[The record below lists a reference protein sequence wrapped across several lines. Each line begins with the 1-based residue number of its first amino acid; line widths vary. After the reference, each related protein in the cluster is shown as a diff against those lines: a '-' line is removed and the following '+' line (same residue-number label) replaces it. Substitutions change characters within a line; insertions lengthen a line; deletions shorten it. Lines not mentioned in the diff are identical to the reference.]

1 MNHRTSNLIKFIKL
15 GKPHL
20 TLGLFFYFSIGA
32 LIAILLHA
40 QFDMGK
46 FLLGWV
52 IIFLSGWAVHYHNDY
67 FDFETDHYTQPTPI
81 SGGSGVLIEHP
92 EWIGLSI
99 SMAFIL
105 MGLAIALSVAFTV
118 IYSYSLNFILFV
130 IMGNILAWFYAA
142 PPVKLSYRGLGEF
155 GNTAI
160 GFLFPA
166 MGYFSLMGTLNL
178 PFFIFVIP
186 ILFLQMLFTGS
197 VEIPDM
203 EGDKKGGKKTWIV
216 SWGRGFGFKLIA
228 ISGLLVTLS
237 FLIIPLTNLF
247 PSIINFQILAAISL
261 IPLSLGII
269 GLIKSPLDKASAT
282 KLCIY
287 NLISIMVASIMIN
300 FYFIYLLSIPVIS

>member
-92 EWIGLSI
+92 EWRGLSI

-186 ILFLQMLFTGS
+186 ILFLQMLFTG
-197 VEIPDM
+197 
-203 EGDKKGGKKTWIV
+203 TWIV
-216 SWGRGFGFKLIA
+216 SWGREFGFRLIVL
-228 ISGLLVTLS
+228 SGALATLS
-237 FLIIPLTNLF
+237 FLLLPFTNLF
-247 PSIINFQILAAISL
+247 PSNMDFRVLTAISL
-261 IPLSLGII
+261 IILTLGII
-269 GLIKSPLDKASAT
+269 EVVKNPLDKESAT
-282 KLCIY
+282 KFCTINVFALFLMSI
-287 NLISIMVASIMIN
+287 LIDA
-300 FYFIYLLSIPVIS
+300 YFLYLVR

>member
-40 QFDMGK
+40 QFYMGK

-92 EWIGLSI
+92 EWRGLSI

-118 IYSYSLNFILFV
+118 IYSYYLNFILFV

-216 SWGRGFGFKLIA
+216 SWGREFGFRLIVL
-228 ISGLLVTLS
+228 SGALATLS
-237 FLIIPLTNLF
+237 FLLLPFTNLF
-247 PSIINFQILAAISL
+247 PSNMDFRVLTAISL
-261 IPLSLGII
+261 IILTLGII
-269 GLIKSPLDKASAT
+269 EVVKNPLDKESAT
-282 KLCIY
+282 KFCTINVFALFLMSI
-287 NLISIMVASIMIN
+287 LIDA
-300 FYFIYLLSIPVIS
+300 YFLYLVR

>member
-92 EWIGLSI
+92 EWRSLSI

-216 SWGRGFGFKLIA
+216 SWGREFGFRLIVL
-228 ISGLLVTLS
+228 SGALATLS
-237 FLIIPLTNLF
+237 FLLLPFTNLF
-247 PSIINFQILAAISL
+247 PSNMDFRVLTAISL
-261 IPLSLGII
+261 IILTLGII
-269 GLIKSPLDKASAT
+269 EVVKNPLDKESAT
-282 KLCIY
+282 KFCTINVFALFLMSI
-287 NLISIMVASIMIN
+287 LIDA
-300 FYFIYLLSIPVIS
+300 YFLYLVR

>member
-32 LIAILLHA
+32 LIAIMLHA
-40 QFDMGK
+40 QFDLGK
-46 FLLGWV
+46 FSLGWV

-67 FDFETDHYTQPTPI
+67 SDFETDHYTQPTPI

-92 EWIGLSI
+92 EWRGLSI
-99 SMAFIL
+99 SIAFIL

-216 SWGRGFGFKLIA
+216 SWGREFGFRLIVL
-228 ISGLLVTLS
+228 SGALATLS
-237 FLIIPLTNLF
+237 FLLLPFTNLF
-247 PSIINFQILAAISL
+247 PSNMDFRVLTAISL
-261 IPLSLGII
+261 IILTLRII
-269 GLIKSPLDKASAT
+269 VVVKNPLDKESAT
-282 KLCIY
+282 KFCTINVFALFLMSI
-287 NLISIMVASIMIN
+287 LIDA
-300 FYFIYLLSIPVIS
+300 YFLYLVR

>member
-1 MNHRTSNLIKFIKL
+1 MNHRTSNLIKFIKI

-20 TLGLFFYFSIGA
+20 TIGLFFYFSIGA

-92 EWIGLSI
+92 EWRSLSI

-216 SWGRGFGFKLIA
+216 SWGREFGFRLIVL
-228 ISGLLVTLS
+228 SGALATLS
-237 FLIIPLTNLF
+237 FLLLPFTNLF
-247 PSIINFQILAAISL
+247 PSNMDFRVLTAISL
-261 IPLSLGII
+261 IILTLGII
-269 GLIKSPLDKASAT
+269 EVVKNPLDKESAT
-282 KLCIY
+282 KFCTINVFALFLMSI
-287 NLISIMVASIMIN
+287 LIDA
-300 FYFIYLLSIPVIS
+300 YFLYLVR

>member
-1 MNHRTSNLIKFIKL
+1 MNHRTSNLIKFIKI

-32 LIAILLHA
+32 LIAIMLHA
-40 QFDMGK
+40 QFDLGK
-46 FLLGWV
+46 FSLGWV

-92 EWIGLSI
+92 EWRSLSI

-216 SWGRGFGFKLIA
+216 SWGREFGFRLIVL
-228 ISGLLVTLS
+228 SGALATLS
-237 FLIIPLTNLF
+237 FLLLPFTNLF
-247 PSIINFQILAAISL
+247 PSNMDFRVLTAISL
-261 IPLSLGII
+261 IILTLGII
-269 GLIKSPLDKASAT
+269 EVVKNPLDKESAT
-282 KLCIY
+282 KFCTINVFALFLMSI
-287 NLISIMVASIMIN
+287 LIDA
-300 FYFIYLLSIPVIS
+300 YFLYLVR

>member
-1 MNHRTSNLIKFIKL
+1 MNHRTSNLIKFIKI

-32 LIAILLHA
+32 LIAIMLHA
-40 QFDMGK
+40 QFDLGK
-46 FLLGWV
+46 FSLGWV

-92 EWIGLSI
+92 EWRGLSI

-216 SWGRGFGFKLIA
+216 SWGREFGFRLIVL
-228 ISGLLVTLS
+228 SGALATLS
-237 FLIIPLTNLF
+237 FLLLPFTNLF
-247 PSIINFQILAAISL
+247 PSNMDFRVLTAISL
-261 IPLSLGII
+261 IILTLGII
-269 GLIKSPLDKASAT
+269 EVVKNPLDKESAT
-282 KLCIY
+282 KFCTINVFALFLMSI
-287 NLISIMVASIMIN
+287 LIDA
-300 FYFIYLLSIPVIS
+300 YFLYLVR

>member
-92 EWIGLSI
+92 EWRGLSI

-216 SWGRGFGFKLIA
+216 SWGREFGFRLIVL
-228 ISGLLVTLS
+228 SGALATLS
-237 FLIIPLTNLF
+237 FLLLPFTNLF
-247 PSIINFQILAAISL
+247 PSNMDFRVLTAISL
-261 IPLSLGII
+261 IILTLGII
-269 GLIKSPLDKASAT
+269 EVVKNPLDKESAT
-282 KLCIY
+282 KFCTINVFALFLMSI
-287 NLISIMVASIMIN
+287 LIDA
-300 FYFIYLLSIPVIS
+300 YFLYLVR

>member
-1 MNHRTSNLIKFIKL
+1 LIKFIKL

-92 EWIGLSI
+92 EWRGLSI

-216 SWGRGFGFKLIA
+216 SWGREFGFRLIVL
-228 ISGLLVTLS
+228 SGALATLS
-237 FLIIPLTNLF
+237 FLLLPFTNLF
-247 PSIINFQILAAISL
+247 PSNMDFRVLTAISL
-261 IPLSLGII
+261 IILTLGII
-269 GLIKSPLDKASAT
+269 EVVKNPLDKESAT
-282 KLCIY
+282 KFCTINVFALFLMSI
-287 NLISIMVASIMIN
+287 LIDA
-300 FYFIYLLSIPVIS
+300 YFLYLVR